1 MTLPAL
7 PAAARAALPFRF
19 KLAAMAA
26 VAVLLTLLFM
36 LVPIFLRSRTQL
48 VDLHGARLAAIAQ
61 SATVAIAG
69 DSLDVIAGPDG
80 QNTAAFIESR
90 RVLKRL
96 WVANGGNLSELANGI
111 AIVRRQGARWRYLAH
126 SSWNAGQPQYA
137 GSWHPPESLLDSL
150 GVRRAA
156 FSELHES
163 DDASGRVITAAAPI
177 TRADGSV
184 AGWVVTSLRADRFMR
199 SLVREFAWFTFYP
212 AIAFVLAVA
221 LALWAARRLT
231 KGIEAV
237 STHAHAVSRGSLRH
251 ELHYMSDDE
260 VGLLAESFRGMTS
273 SLRSL
278 LAELE
283 AGAAEVASTAEELAS
298 GAEEMNASTEEV
310 ASAAHEIADS
320 AAQQTRTITGAAAL
334 STRVAQRAQRVA
346 EHARSALLAAEQV
359 TASARRGT
367 TAGEQAL
374 ASMATI
380 TAVTREAVP
389 AVNELGEKSQRI
401 GKITETIA
409 AIARQTNLLA
419 LNAAIEAARAG
430 EQGKGF
436 AVVAEEVRKLA
447 GESARALDQ
456 IRKLAAEIRTA
467 SMRTGQRIGQVSE
480 SVAGGEAVI
489 RATTDALMQIGRE
502 IEGSRRAVA
511 QIVES
516 AEEQQREADTLA
528 REIESVAAVAEENAS
543 TSEQVS
549 AVVQEQTSSMAHV
562 TESSQHLA
570 DIATRLKSAMARF
583 DL

>member
-1 MTLPAL
+1 MTLPA
-7 PAAARAALPFRF
+7 PQVATRARLPFRF
-19 KLAAMAA
+19 KMAGIAA
-26 VAVLLTLLFM
+26 VAVVITLLFM
-36 LVPIFLRSRTQL
+36 LVPIFLRSRAQL
-48 VDLHGARLAAIAQ
+48 VELHGARLSAIAQ
-61 SATVAIAG
+61 SASVAIHG
-69 DSLDVIAGPDG
+69 DSLDVISGPDG
-80 QNTAAFIESR
+80 QNTAAFIEAR

-96 WVANGGNLSELANGI
+96 WVVNGGNLSELANGI
-111 AIVRRQGARWRYLAH
+111 AVVRRQGVRWRYLAH

-137 GSWHPPESLLDSL
+137 GSWHPPASLQDSL
-150 GVRRAA
+150 STRRASH
-156 FSELHES
+156 SELYES
-163 DDASGRVITAAAPI
+163 DEGGRVITAAAPI
-177 TRADGSV
+177 MRSDGSV
-184 AGWVVTSLRADRFMR
+184 AGFVVTSLRADRFMR
-199 SLVREFAWFTFYP
+199 QLMREFAWFAFYP
-212 AIAFVLAVA
+212 AVAFVIAVA
-221 LALWAARRLT
+221 IALWRASRLT

-237 STHAHAVSRGSLRH
+237 SSHAQAVSRGSLRND
-251 ELHYMSDDE
+251 LHYVSDDE
-260 VGLLAESFRGMTS
+260 VGILAESFRGMTA
-273 SLRSL
+273 SLRNL

-320 AAQQTRTITGAAAL
+320 AAAQTRTITGAAAL
-334 STRVAQRAQRVA
+334 SSRVANRAQLVA

-359 TASARRGT
+359 TTSARRGT
-367 TAGEQAL
+367 TFGEEAL

-389 AVNELGEKSQRI
+389 AVAELGEKSQRI

-489 RATTDALMQIGRE
+489 RSTNDALLQIGRE

-511 QIVES
+511 LIVES

-528 REIESVAAVAEENAS
+528 REIESVASVAEENAS